1 MPSRKR
7 KRFWNVE
14 CTSFPDETPLQLKK
28 SNVRTSGAAT
38 SVSNAWLRCGDGFQS
53 TSVQESLRPTDKK
66 SRIKKHLGA
75 LLTSA
80 ECAGGSAAAESSKEA
95 EGITWTSSGSDF
107 SDDGNKTLV
116 PRLQTKKNH
125 ASEIEDLP
133 SSHEDRSNE
142 DDLEFIDW
150 EQDSD
155 STDRCDGS
163 EKDNSSLEIS
173 DSDSCTNLNS
183 LRVKEEDDGN
193 DVLCKRGFQHIF
205 VRVPGTLCSV
215 KSRGDVGCWPPA
227 NLGQVHSNQFQWRLP
242 LPEPCQSCLSM
253 TALTEISEYSSDNDS
268 VGEGGTGLVTTTP
281 GSTKSLQSRA
291 GVDTGDITARPASE
305 WLRSAEALL
314 STPRKQAGKAPRALT
329 ESVKKRKLL
338 RGGLAERLCQ
348 LQNRERSAISFW
360 RHQCISDAK
369 IPSDKS
375 GVLIVKILEMLEE
388 CTIQVAICQQLEQ
401 SPDSI
406 SSKDAV
412 INAREPI
419 LKVLFARE
427 TAAHLKS
434 RPQDVIHIYPPWQK
448 LILRN
453 ADVPVIMNTYFSEKV
468 LPSEHSETREKTYG
482 LTKML
487 IRKNIIS
494 LAEVFRLDDVDD
506 ESHEQTSDNQVACA
520 PQICNNYD
528 SEKHPLAQSAVND
541 SLLEMVESQGAVGW
555 KEAHVRVVIQRVYC
569 LPARGYGSH
578 VQGNKPLCATPI
590 INSDPPNVRLC
601 LLVQD
606 AYGMFSEVQLQPL
619 NSVDDVEQ
627 YCRRWE
633 GKFCCLAGMKTLQ
646 RTTRGRALGLFSLI
660 ESLWPPVVPV
670 KVPGQSQESEAMTT
684 NLAPPSFCYI
694 LTVQS
699 GEVHVEVDEEE
710 QISNLYQPPA
720 VHGLK
725 EILRMDGCNKRCSFW
740 AQVLYLRL
748 QTKQRVPINQR
759 EICLFVTDST
769 LQNVVH
775 MIPKVVAV
783 SVAASCV
790 LSAEITEALSVTS
803 QLVFFKDALWGNG
816 RIICVERTVLL
827 LQKPLL
833 YSAAV
838 ADLSE
843 LTGPVR
849 LDELDST
856 TQANSI
862 CAVRGTVVGV
872 NESTAFSWPT
882 CDRCGNGKLELC
894 PQDRGLLYCSQCS
907 EVVISP
913 VLKMQLEVFLSCS
926 SRPQSTVKVKLLQKT
941 ISSLLMSSA
950 SENGSYEVQSVLG
963 KEVGLLNCYVRSVTS
978 HPNCIALE
986 EIVLLE
992 AAARH

>member
-7 KRFWNVE
+7 KRFGNVE
-14 CTSFPDETPLQLKK
+14 CTSFPDETSLQLKK
-28 SNVRTSGAAT
+28 SNVRTSVAAT

-53 TSVQESLRPTDKK
+53 TSVLESLRPTDKK
-66 SRIKKHLGA
+66 SRIKKNLGA

-80 ECAGGSAAAESSKEA
+80 ECTAGSAAAESSKEA

-116 PRLQTKKNH
+116 PRLQTKKMY
-125 ASEIEDLP
+125 ASQIEDLP
-133 SSHEDRSNE
+133 SSHEDRSSE

-150 EQDSD
+150 EKDSD
-155 STDRCDGS
+155 STNRCDGS
-163 EKDNSSLEIS
+163 EKDSSSVEIS

-183 LRVKEEDDGN
+183 LPVKEENDGN
-193 DVLCKRGFQHIF
+193 DVLCK
-205 VRVPGTLCSV
+205 
-215 KSRGDVGCWPPA
+215 
-227 NLGQVHSNQFQWRLP
+227 
-242 LPEPCQSCLSM
+242 

-268 VGEGGTGLVTTTP
+268 VGEGGTGLANTTS

-291 GVDTGDITARPASE
+291 GADTGDVTARPASE
-305 WLRSAEALL
+305 WLRSAQALL
-314 STPRKQAGKAPRALT
+314 STPGKQASKAPRALA
-329 ESVKKRKLL
+329 ESAKKRKLL
-338 RGGLAERLCQ
+338 RGGLAERLCR

-360 RHQCISDAK
+360 RHQCISDGN

-375 GVLIVKILEMLEE
+375 GVLIVKILEMCEE

-401 SPDSI
+401 SPATV

-412 INAREPI
+412 ISAGEPI

-482 LTKML
+482 LTKTL

-494 LAEVFRLDDVDD
+494 LAETFRLDDADD
-506 ESHEQTSDNQVACA
+506 ELHQQTSDNQVACA
-520 PQICNNYD
+520 PQIHTCD
-528 SEKHPLAQSAVND
+528 SKKHPLAQSAVND

-555 KEAHVRVVIQRVYC
+555 REAQVRVVIQRVYC
-569 LPARGYGSH
+569 LPAKESCGSH
-578 VQGNKPLCATPI
+578 IQGSKPLCATPI

-619 NSVDDVEQ
+619 NSADDVEQ

-633 GKFCCLAGMKTLQ
+633 GKFCCLAGMKILQ

-670 KVPGQSQESEAMTT
+670 KVPGQSQDSEMMTT

-699 GEVHVEVDEEE
+699 GEIHVEVDEEE

-725 EILRMDGCNKRCSFW
+725 EILLMDGCNERCSFW

-748 QTKQRVPINQR
+748 QTKQNVPINQR

-790 LSAEITEALSVTS
+790 LSTEITEALSVNS

-833 YSAAV
+833 YSAAG

-894 PQDRGLLYCSQCS
+894 PQDRGSLYCNQCS

-978 HPNCIALE
+978 RPNCIALE

>member
-7 KRFWNVE
+7 KRFWNAE

-28 SNVRTSGAAT
+28 SNVRTSVAAT
-38 SVSNAWLRCGDGFQS
+38 SASNAWLRCGDGFQS
-53 TSVQESLRPTDKK
+53 TSVLESLRPTDKK
-66 SRIKKHLGA
+66 SRIKKHLGP

-80 ECAGGSAAAESSKEA
+80 ECAAGSVAAESSKEA

-116 PRLQTKKNH
+116 PGLHTKKIH
-125 ASEIEDLP
+125 ASKIEDLP
-133 SSHEDRSNE
+133 SSHDLLFEDRSSE
-142 DDLEFIDW
+142 DELEFIDW
-150 EQDSD
+150 ENDSD
-155 STDRCDGS
+155 STNSCDRS

-173 DSDSCTNLNS
+173 DSDSCTDLNS
-183 LRVKEEDDGN
+183 LPVKEENDGN
-193 DVLCKRGFQHIF
+193 DELCK
-205 VRVPGTLCSV
+205 
-215 KSRGDVGCWPPA
+215 
-227 NLGQVHSNQFQWRLP
+227 
-242 LPEPCQSCLSM
+242 

-268 VGEGGTGLVTTTP
+268 VGEGGTGLATTAP
-281 GSTKSLQSRA
+281 GSTKRLQSRA
-291 GVDTGDITARPASE
+291 GVDTGNVTARPASE
-305 WLRSAEALL
+305 WLRSAQALL
-314 STPRKQAGKAPRALT
+314 STPGKQAGKATRAPD
-329 ESVKKRKLL
+329 ESAKKRKLL
-338 RGGLAERLCQ
+338 RGGLAERLCR

-375 GVLIVKILEMLEE
+375 GVLIVKILEIFEE

-401 SPDSI
+401 SPAML
-406 SSKDAV
+406 SSEDAV
-412 INAREPI
+412 INAEEPI

-434 RPQDVIHIYPPWQK
+434 MPQDVIHIYPPWQK

-453 ADVPVIMNTYFSEKV
+453 ADVPVIMNTYFSQKA

-494 LAEVFRLDDVDD
+494 LAETFKLDDADD
-506 ESHEQTSDNQVACA
+506 ELRHQTLDNQVACA
-520 PQICNNYD
+520 PQILNNCD
-528 SEKHPLAQSAVND
+528 SKKHPSAQSAIND
-541 SLLEMVESQGAVGW
+541 SLLEMVESQAAVGW
-555 KEAHVRVVIQRVYC
+555 REAQVRVVIQRVYC
-569 LPARGYGSH
+569 LPAREGYGSH
-578 VQGNKPLCATPI
+578 IQGNKPLCATSI

-606 AYGMFSEVQLQPL
+606 AYGMFSEVRLQSL
-619 NSVDDVEQ
+619 NSADDIEQ

-633 GKFCCLAGMKTLQ
+633 GKFCCLAGMKILQ
-646 RTTRGRALGLFSLI
+646 RTTRGRTLGLFSLI
-660 ESLWPPVVPV
+660 DSLWPPVVPV
-670 KVPGQSQESEAMTT
+670 KVPGQSQDSEM
-684 NLAPPSFCYI
+684 
-694 LTVQS
+694 
-699 GEVHVEVDEEE
+699 
-710 QISNLYQPPA
+710 
-720 VHGLK
+720 
-725 EILRMDGCNKRCSFW
+725 
-740 AQVLYLRL
+740 
-748 QTKQRVPINQR
+748 TKQSVPINQR

-769 LQNVVH
+769 LQNLVP

-790 LSAEITEALSVTS
+790 LSTEITEALSVTS

-833 YSAAV
+833 YSAAG

-882 CDRCGNGKLELC
+882 CNRCGNGKLELC
-894 PQDRGLLYCSQCS
+894 PQDRGSLYCNQCS
-907 EVVISP
+907 QVVISP

-926 SRPQSTVKVKLLQKT
+926 SRPQSTIKVKLLQRT
-941 ISSLLMSSA
+941 ISSLLMSST
-950 SENGSYEVQSVLG
+950 SEDGSYEVQSVLG

-978 HPNCIALE
+978 RPNCVALE

>member
-1 MPSRKR
+1 MLTVWKER
-7 KRFWNVE
+7 KRFWNAE
-14 CTSFPDETPLQLKK
+14 CTPFPDETTLQLKK
-28 SNVRTSGAAT
+28 SNVRTSVAAT
-38 SVSNAWLRCGDGFQS
+38 SISDAWLRCGDGFQS
-53 TSVQESLRPTDKK
+53 TSVLESLRATDKK
-66 SRIKKHLGA
+66 SRIKKHLGP

-80 ECAGGSAAAESSKEA
+80 ESAAGFAAAESSKEA
-95 EGITWTSSGSDF
+95 EGIIWTSSGSDF
-107 SDDGNKTLV
+107 SDDENKTLI
-116 PRLQTKKNH
+116 PRLHSKSH
-125 ASEIEDLP
+125 ASKTEESPSRHDLLLED
-133 SSHEDRSNE
+133 SSSEDESE
-142 DDLEFIDW
+142 LIDW
-150 EQDSD
+150 EKGSD
-155 STDRCDGS
+155 STDRCDES
-163 EKDNSSLEIS
+163 EKDDSSLEIS

-183 LRVKEEDDGN
+183 LPVKEEN
-193 DVLCKRGFQHIF
+193 DELCK
-205 VRVPGTLCSV
+205 TTS
-215 KSRGDVGCWPPA
+215 
-227 NLGQVHSNQFQWRLP
+227 
-242 LPEPCQSCLSM
+242 
-253 TALTEISEYSSDNDS
+253 TEISEYSSDNDS
-268 VGEGGTGLVTTTP
+268 VGEGAMGLATTTP
-281 GSTKSLQSRA
+281 GFTKRLRPRS
-291 GVDTGDITARPASE
+291 GVDTGEVTVRPASE
-305 WLRSAEALL
+305 WLRSAQALL
-314 STPRKQAGKAPRALT
+314 RTPGKQAGKAPRAPT
-329 ESVKKRKLL
+329 ESTKKRKLL
-338 RGGLAERLCQ
+338 RGGLAERLYR

-369 IPSDKS
+369 TASDKT
-375 GVLIVKILEMLEE
+375 GVLTVKILEMFEE

-401 SPDSI
+401 SPAML
-406 SSKDAV
+406 SSEDVV
-412 INAREPI
+412 INAGEPI

-448 LILRN
+448 LLLRN
-453 ADVPVIMNTYFSEKV
+453 ADVPVIMHTYFSQKV
-468 LPSEHSETREKTYG
+468 LLSEHSEMREKTYG

-487 IRKNIIS
+487 IRKNITS
-494 LAEVFRLDDVDD
+494 LAQTFSLDDLDD
-506 ESHEQTSDNQVACA
+506 ELHQESSDNQVSCA
-520 PQICNNYD
+520 PQIHNNCD
-528 SEKHPLAQSAVND
+528 SKQHPLARSAVND

-555 KEAHVRVVIQRVYC
+555 REAQVRVIIQRVYC
-569 LPARGYGSH
+569 LPAREGYRSH
-578 VQGNKPLCATPI
+578 VQGNKPLSAIPI

-606 AYGMFSEVQLQPL
+606 AYGMFSEVQLQSL
-619 NSVDDVEQ
+619 TFADDIEQ

-633 GKFCCLAGMKTLQ
+633 GKFCCLAGMKILQ

-660 ESLWPPVVPV
+660 DSLWPPVVPV
-670 KVPGQSQESEAMTT
+670 KVAGQSQASEMMTT
-684 NLAPPSFCYI
+684 NLPPPSFCYI
-694 LTVQS
+694 LTAQS
-699 GEVHVEVDEEE
+699 GEIHVEVDEEE

-725 EILRMDGCNKRCSFW
+725 EILQINGCNERCSFW

-748 QTKQRVPINQR
+748 QTKHSVPINQR
-759 EICLFVTDST
+759 EISLFVTDST

-790 LSAEITEALSVTS
+790 LSTEITEALSVAS
-803 QLVFFKDALWGNG
+803 RLVFFKDVLWGNG

-833 YSAAV
+833 YSAAG

-862 CAVRGTVVGV
+862 CAVKGTVVGV

-913 VLKMQLEVFLSCS
+913 VLKMQLEVFLSCP
-926 SRPQSTVKVKLLQKT
+926 SRSQSTVKVKLLQRT
-941 ISSLLMSSA
+941 ISSLLMFSA
-950 SENGSYEVQSVLG
+950 NEDGSYEVQSVLG
-963 KEVGLLNCYVRSVTS
+963 KEVGLLNCYVHSVTS
-978 HPNCIALE
+978 HPNCVALE

>member
-7 KRFWNVE
+7 KRFWNAE
-14 CTSFPDETPLQLKK
+14 CTPFPDETRLQLKK
-28 SNVRTSGAAT
+28 SNIRTSVAAT
-38 SVSNAWLRCGDGFQS
+38 SISNAWLRCGDGFQS
-53 TSVQESLRPTDKK
+53 TSVLESPRPTDKK
-66 SRIKKHLGA
+66 SRIKKQLGP

-80 ECAGGSAAAESSKEA
+80 ESVAESAATESSKDA
-95 EGITWTSSGSDF
+95 EDIIWTSSGSDF
-107 SDDGNKTLV
+107 SDDENKTLI
-116 PRLQTKKNH
+116 PTLCSKKSH
-125 ASEIEDLP
+125 ASETEESPSRHELLLDDSTSEDE
-133 SSHEDRSNE
+133 S
-142 DDLEFIDW
+142 EFIDW
-150 EQDSD
+150 EKDSD
-155 STDRCDGS
+155 STDRCDGTN
-163 EKDNSSLEIS
+163 DSSLEIS

-183 LRVKEEDDGN
+183 LPVKEGN
-193 DVLCKRGFQHIF
+193 DELCK
-205 VRVPGTLCSV
+205 T
-215 KSRGDVGCWPPA
+215 
-227 NLGQVHSNQFQWRLP
+227 
-242 LPEPCQSCLSM
+242 
-253 TALTEISEYSSDNDS
+253 TLTEISDYSSDNDNM
-268 VGEGGTGLVTTTP
+268 GEGETVLATTTS
-281 GSTKSLQSRA
+281 GSSKRLQSWS
-291 GVDTGDITARPASE
+291 GVDTGDVMARPASE
-305 WLRSAEALL
+305 WLRSAQALL
-314 STPRKQAGKAPRALT
+314 RTPGKQAGKAPRAPA
-329 ESVKKRKLL
+329 ESTKKRKLL
-338 RGGLAERLCQ
+338 RGGLAERLCR

-375 GVLIVKILEMLEE
+375 GVLIVKILEMFEE
-388 CTIQVAICQQLEQ
+388 CTIQIAICQQLEQ
-401 SPDSI
+401 SPATL
-406 SSKDAV
+406 SSEDAV
-412 INAREPI
+412 ISSGEPI

-448 LILRN
+448 LLLGN
-453 ADVPVIMNTYFSEKV
+453 ADVPVIMNTYFSQKV
-468 LPSEHSETREKTYG
+468 LFSEHSEMREKAYG

-487 IRKNIIS
+487 IRKSIIS
-494 LAEVFRLDDVDD
+494 LAQTFRLNDLDD
-506 ESHEQTSDNQVACA
+506 ELHQESSDNQVACA
-520 PQICNNYD
+520 LQIHNNCD
-528 SEKHPLAQSAVND
+528 SKQHPLARSAVND

-555 KEAHVRVVIQRVYC
+555 REAQVRVVIQRVYC
-569 LPARGYGSH
+569 LPARGYRSH
-578 VQGNKPLCATPI
+578 VEGNKPLCATPI

-606 AYGMFSEVQLQPL
+606 AYGMFSEVQLQSL
-619 NSVDDVEQ
+619 SSADDIEQ

-633 GKFCCLAGMKTLQ
+633 GKFCCLAGMKILQ

-660 ESLWPPVVPV
+660 DSLWPPVVPV
-670 KVPGQSQESEAMTT
+670 KVPGQSQDSEMMTT
-684 NLAPPSFCYI
+684 NLPPPSFCYI
-694 LTVQS
+694 LTARS

-710 QISNLYQPPA
+710 QIANLYQPPA

-725 EILRMDGCNKRCSFW
+725 QILQIDGCNERCNFW

-748 QTKQRVPINQR
+748 QTKHSVPINQR
-759 EICLFVTDST
+759 EIWLFVTDST

-775 MIPKVVAV
+775 ITPKVVPV

-790 LSAEITEALSVTS
+790 LSMEITESLSVAS
-803 QLVFFKDALWGNG
+803 RLVFFKDALWGNG

-833 YSAAV
+833 YSAAG

-856 TQANSI
+856 TQANSV

-894 PQDRGLLYCSQCS
+894 PQDRGLLYCNQCS
-907 EVVISP
+907 EVVVSP
-913 VLKMQLEVFLSCS
+913 VLKMQLEVFLSCP
-926 SRPQSTVKVKLLQKT
+926 SRSQSAVKVKLLQRT

-950 SENGSYEVQSVLG
+950 NEDGSYEVQSVLG
-963 KEVGLLNCYVRSVTS
+963 KEVGLLNCYVHSVTS
-978 HPNCIALE
+978 HPNCVALE